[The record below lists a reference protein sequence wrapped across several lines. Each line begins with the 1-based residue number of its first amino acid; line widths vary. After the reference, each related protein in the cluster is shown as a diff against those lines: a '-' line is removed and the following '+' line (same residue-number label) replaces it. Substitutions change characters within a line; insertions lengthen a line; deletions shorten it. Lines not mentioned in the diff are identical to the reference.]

1 MIVTRRRRRRL
12 HLERYLLPVLA
23 LAALAFALT
32 WPPSQR
38 AIANGPLK
46 PLWALGANA
55 GNVVSKPFTFAAQ
68 QQTINDRNRQIRDLN
83 AQLEA
88 QRKAKSDADT
98 RTQAVQQ
105 QLNALAN
112 QPHPTAI
119 PAAKP
124 QPSAA
129 AGALGAL
136 AGTGAAATNGVAP
149 PTDDE
154 KRLAATWAAM
164 DPDKAAAVIQR
175 LPDDEVVRVLA
186 AMDSDSA
193 GSIMNALP
201 ATVAA
206 RISRAVAQVQP
217 PSGR

>member
-1 MIVTRRRRRRL
+1 MIVTRRRRRRI
-12 HLERYLLPVLA
+12 HLGRYLLPVLA

-46 PLWALGANA
+46 PLWALGANV
-55 GNVVSKPFTFAAQ
+55 GSVVSKPFTFAAQ
-68 QQTINDRNRQIRDLN
+68 QQTINERNRQIRDLN

-105 QLNALAN
+105 QLNTLAN
-112 QPHPTAI
+112 QPRPTAV

-129 AGALGAL
+129 AGAFGGP
-136 AGTGAAATNGVAP
+136 AGTGAATTGVAP

-201 ATVAA
+201 AAVAA